1 MDSPQRILT
10 KKKICVVVF
19 SRANYARIKSLLV
32 SIESLD
38 GLELQLV
45 VGASALL
52 YRFGTPIDLIKADGF
67 EPSEVLY
74 NVVEGDKPITMAK
87 SAGLG
92 IIELSTIFEKLNP
105 DIVLTVAD
113 RFETLSTAVAAS
125 YMNIP
130 LAHTQGGEVTGSID
144 ESVRHAI
151 TKLSHLHFPA
161 TKRSREY
168 IIRMGEDPNFV
179 YNVGCPAID
188 LLVENDLKV
197 ESDTLSRY
205 TGVGSEI
212 DLSKDYVVVLQH
224 PVTTEYGSGREQ
236 IEETL
241 KAVKKLSEEG
251 LQTIWL
257 WPNID
262 AGSDDISKGI
272 RSFRETEN
280 PKYIKFYKNFS
291 PIDYAKIINNSKCLI
306 GNSSSGIREAAYL
319 GLGVVNIGN
328 RQQDRE
334 RGANVRD
341 SKHKAND
348 IYKNIKYQLK
358 KGRYESSYIF
368 GNGNSGKKIAEILLK
383 TEIGITKRLNY
394 LDD

>member
-1 MDSPQRILT
+1 MT

-19 SRANYARIKSLLV
+19 SRANYARIKSLLK
-32 SIESLD
+32 SINNNE

-52 YRFGTPIDLIKADGF
+52 YRFGNPIDLIRSDGF
-67 EPSEVLY
+67 EPAEVLY
-74 NVVEGDKPITMAK
+74 NIIEGDKPITMAK

-92 IIELSTIFEKLNP
+92 IIELATIFEKLNP

-168 IIRMGEDPNFV
+168 ILRMGEDPNFV
-179 YNVGCPAID
+179 HQVGCPSID
-188 LLVENDLKV
+188 LLVENDLRL
-197 ESDTLSRY
+197 ESDTLSKY
-205 TGVGSEI
+205 SGVGSEI
-212 DLSKDYVVVLQH
+212 DLSKNYLVVLQH
-224 PVTTEYGSGREQ
+224 PVTTEYGLGSGQ

-241 KAVKKLSEEG
+241 KAVKKLGEEG
-251 LQTIWL
+251 LQIIWL

-262 AGSDDISKGI
+262 AGADDISKGI

-291 PIDYAKIINNSKCLI
+291 PIDYAKLINNSKCLI

-319 GLGVVNIGN
+319 GLGSVNIGN

-334 RGANVRD
+334 RGDNVID
-341 SKHKAND
+341 CNHIAND
-348 IYKNIKYQLK
+348 IYKAAKYQIN
-358 KGRYESSYIF
+358 KGRYNSSDIF
-368 GNGNSGKKIAEILLK
+368 GIGNSGKKIAEILLK
-383 TEIGITKRLNY
+383 TEINIKKRLNY
-394 LDD
+394 LDE